1 MKRSSDFWL
10 QAPQSDPDEG
20 NEGTRIHCQ
29 IIVVGKK
36 QETTGHKTV
45 SHTGTK
51 KINCH
56 RQVVKEIMLGQI

>member
-36 QETTGHKTV
+36 QDATGHKTV
-45 SHTGTK
+45 SHIRGPK
-51 KINCH
+51 K
-56 RQVVKEIMLGQI
+56 